1 MGAIKNYVIQS
12 GDTFFL
18 LANHNGCCWQ
28 DFVQANP
35 GVDPC
40 ALHVGQIINIPST
53 AKASKNS
60 VLSGPAGTASG
71 CSGYVAGGKGV
82 NRCDEVIL
90 DVEGVKIRVTR
101 AGEPTTPH
109 ELHFILPRTEI
120 RKVEC
125 PGTGVI
131 ETNIMLSNI
140 NIVNSPRFEGEKT
153 SLGIIYDQQ
162 TKGTDADTETASNAF
177 RTPLT

>member
-1 MGAIKNYVIQS
+1 MDTIKNYVIQS

-18 LANHNGCCWQ
+18 LARQNGCCWQ
-28 DFVQANP
+28 DFVKANP

-40 ALHVGQIINIPST
+40 ALYVGQIITIPS
-53 AKASKNS
+53 KAINGKNPAA
-60 VLSGPAGTASG
+60 LGPSGTAPG
-71 CSGYVAGGKGV
+71 CSGYSAGGKGV

-101 AGEPTTPH
+101 AGEPATPH

-131 ETNIMLSNI
+131 ETDIMLSNI

-162 TKGTDADTETASNAF
+162 AKSSDAAMNQTDYGMQS
-177 RTPLT
+177 P